1 MARGSV
7 TLLCYWN
14 GKKTKGEHGIAY
26 EGAAPRPIRVNHGI
40 THNELLDKMYTIS
53 GFDRKQFELKIV
65 CRYPVTLMEYI
76 AVPIEDDQSVDLML
90 EVPCNPGVHCV
101 EIYLEQVPIRIDS
114 QANTTQE
121 DMFNPGP
128 IDGSVLVLQH
138 EHRSGAIWTG
148 QNRNILTCR
157 QRLARFMREW
167 PLDHRVRPYII
178 QAGFYGVY
186 RVGFIQLDW
195 TLITA
200 LVERWRQETHTF
212 HLAVGESTITLQD
225 TAVLLG
231 LRVHGDPVTGTTDV
245 QWPNL
250 CEELLGRRPD
260 GNSLQGSALKL
271 SWLRMHF
278 LQPPSDAD
286 DLIVQQYARAYILA
300 LIGGALFADKSGS
313 DVQLIFLPLL
323 RDFVAAGRLSWGSAT
338 LAHLYRELCRA
349 SKAGASEIA
358 GPLILLQLW
367 AWERLHVGRPEKRVS
382 RSQHMVIPRGEC
394 VGAEPPFLDV
404 ADGAVI
410 NDQTLPVDPLGCM
423 WRVPLSRIQNP
434 HGVLMLYRDQL
445 DQQKDDQMIWQ
456 PYTQEILSQLPEI
469 CTADQHVWRTVAPL
483 ICFDIVEWHH
493 PDRVLRQFGFRQGIP
508 RPCDTNLKLHSID
521 RRGRHDYCWWQYHA
535 QYIDLWAAREQSIV
549 SGEPEQQP
557 MSHYDPYMEWYRS
570 ITRRFVTPLAD
581 RSNTGFQPTAV
592 TTHLLVQSLTNI
604 HKQCG
609 MTVSAFNSDDAHSA
623 LINIQTICSDVL
635 RLIGEGRQLE
645 VAHKLAPPPPSVARE
660 PVRQQCRGRARGGR
674 HGIIH
679 PAAVSSLVSPATLAI
694 SLPDASVKARDDKP
708 FLAPSLAAM
717 SASAASPKPQTPSDP
732 DSIEGPSRVAQEV
745 ASSILS
751 TTIMVSSIRKRS
763 RGRGSSKGHLCGP
776 TENVGIPIV
785 IPVDRSSSQPP
796 PSPRVAS
803 KATVRLEGLAQV
815 TQGAASTP
823 LAELASLA
831 TPLDTAPSPSMVL
844 SEAMTSSTTVDIN
857 PIEGLSEVI
866 DKSAATPPP
875 TSASPSDDFI
885 EGMSRSTQVAAL
897 APPPTAATPLVIS
910 ANVAP
915 LSPSAVASEAVVSS
929 IAPPP
934 SVISS
939 IKGPSQVT
947 KNAAS
952 APSPIRVT
960 APPSEGQGRGKV
972 VRVDLTKTMPTSSAM
987 PSDPP
992 ASLLNIISKRA
1003 KHL

>member
-1 MARGSV
+1 MGVR
-7 TLLCYWN
+7 WN
-14 GKKTKGEHGIAY
+14 GLGTLICLCFAVELPWLWITVVVSANARVWLGGVSHCCVTGMGRRQKENMALLTKA
-26 EGAAPRPIRVNHGI
+26 
-40 THNELLDKMYTIS
+40 LLQGPS
-53 GFDRKQFELKIV
+53 G
-65 CRYPVTLMEYI
+65 
-76 AVPIEDDQSVDLML
+76 
-90 EVPCNPGVHCV
+90 
-101 EIYLEQVPIRIDS
+101 
-114 QANTTQE
+114 
-121 DMFNPGP
+121 
-128 IDGSVLVLQH
+128 
-138 EHRSGAIWTG
+138 
-148 QNRNILTCR
+148 

-410 NDQTLPVDPLGCM
+410 NDQTLPVDPLGC
-423 WRVPLSRIQNP
+423 I
-434 HGVLMLYRDQL
+434 
-445 DQQKDDQMIWQ
+445 
-456 PYTQEILSQLPEI
+456 
-469 CTADQHVWRTVAPL
+469 
-483 ICFDIVEWHH
+483 
-493 PDRVLRQFGFRQGIP
+493 
-508 RPCDTNLKLHSID
+508 
-521 RRGRHDYCWWQYHA
+521 
-535 QYIDLWAAREQSIV
+535 
-549 SGEPEQQP
+549 
-557 MSHYDPYMEWYRS
+557 
-570 ITRRFVTPLAD
+570 
-581 RSNTGFQPTAV
+581 SNTGFQPTAV

-751 TTIMVSSIRKRS
+751 TTITVSSIRKRS

-939 IKGPSQVT
+939 IEGPSQVT

>member
-1 MARGSV
+1 MGVR
-7 TLLCYWN
+7 WN
-14 GKKTKGEHGIAY
+14 GLGTLICLCFAVELPWLWITVVVSANARVWLGGVSHCCVTGMGRRQKENMALLTKA
-26 EGAAPRPIRVNHGI
+26 
-40 THNELLDKMYTIS
+40 LLQGPS
-53 GFDRKQFELKIV
+53 G
-65 CRYPVTLMEYI
+65 
-76 AVPIEDDQSVDLML
+76 
-90 EVPCNPGVHCV
+90 
-101 EIYLEQVPIRIDS
+101 
-114 QANTTQE
+114 
-121 DMFNPGP
+121 
-128 IDGSVLVLQH
+128 
-138 EHRSGAIWTG
+138 
-148 QNRNILTCR
+148 

-434 HGVLMLYRDQL
+434 HGV
-445 DQQKDDQMIWQ
+445 
-456 PYTQEILSQLPEI
+456 
-469 CTADQHVWRTVAPL
+469 
-483 ICFDIVEWHH
+483 
-493 PDRVLRQFGFRQGIP
+493 
-508 RPCDTNLKLHSID
+508 
-521 RRGRHDYCWWQYHA
+521 
-535 QYIDLWAAREQSIV
+535 
-549 SGEPEQQP
+549 
-557 MSHYDPYMEWYRS
+557 
-570 ITRRFVTPLAD
+570 
-581 RSNTGFQPTAV
+581 SNTGFQPTAV

-751 TTIMVSSIRKRS
+751 TTITVSSIRKRS

-939 IKGPSQVT
+939 IEGPSQVT